1 MSVLNMSVIK
11 KINKLSQSE
20 FIKVFANIFEN
31 TSWIAEDL
39 YNQKPFDDFKDLSS
53 KMITI
58 FDNTTQEN
66 QLKILNFHPDL
77 ANKTKISLLTPDSLK
92 EQTSAGLDQC
102 TEEEF
107 SEFKKLNDTYKKFGF
122 PFILAVKEKT
132 KIEILNNFRK
142 RISSDPEIEFDEA
155 VKQVKQIASLRLKEL
170 NNKGL

>member
-1 MSVLNMSVIK
+1 MIN

-31 TSWIAEDL
+31 TEWIAKEL
-39 YNQKPFDDFKDLSS
+39 YNKKPFNNFEELSS
-53 KMITI
+53 KMLNI
-58 FDNTTQEN
+58 FEN
-66 QLKILNFHPDL
+66 ASKEKQLKVLNSHPDL
-77 ANKTKISLLTPDSLK
+77 ANKTKISSLTTNSLK

-107 SEFKKLNDTYKKFGF
+107 NEFQKLNYTYKKFGF

-142 RISSDPEIEFDEA
+142 RISSNPEKEFNEA
-155 VKQVKQIASLRLKEL
+155 VNQVKQIAILRLKDL
-170 NNKGL
+170 NDKEF

>member
-1 MSVLNMSVIK
+1 
-11 KINKLSQSE
+11 LSKSE

-31 TSWIAEDL
+31 AIWIAEEL
-39 YNQKPFDDFKDLSS
+39 YNQKPFDNFEELSS
-53 KMITI
+53 KMLNI
-58 FDNTTQEN
+58 FETATKEK
-66 QLKILNFHPDL
+66 QLKILNAHPDL

-102 TEEEF
+102 TKEEF

-170 NNKGL
+170 NNIGF

>member
-1 MSVLNMSVIK
+1 MIN
-11 KINKLSQSE
+11 KINKLSKSE
-20 FIKVFANIFEN
+20 FIKVFTNIFEN
-31 TSWIAEDL
+31 ASWIAEEL
-39 YNQKPFDDFKDLSS
+39 YNQKPFNNFEELSS
-53 KMITI
+53 KILDI
-58 FDNTTQEN
+58 FETTTRDK
-66 QLKILNFHPDL
+66 QLKILNAHPDL